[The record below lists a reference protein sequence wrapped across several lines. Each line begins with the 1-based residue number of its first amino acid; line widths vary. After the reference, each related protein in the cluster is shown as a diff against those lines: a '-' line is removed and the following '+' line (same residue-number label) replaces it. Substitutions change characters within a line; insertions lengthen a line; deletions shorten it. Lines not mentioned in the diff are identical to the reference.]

1 MQVSRDEIIFIVVFI
16 TSLFL
21 VAAGTIMLYVH
32 TYNRRKRA
40 HIREKD
46 SMHESFTRQLLEA
59 RMEMQEQ
66 AFYSISEEIHDNVGQ
81 VLSLASVQL
90 GLAQSKLP
98 GEPLLVQAKN
108 NIDAALRDLRDIAK
122 SLNGGYLQ
130 QLSLLQFIRRLQRRI
145 NRSGFIRIETETQG
159 QEGLLTEQVK
169 IIVFRILQECV
180 QNVLKH
186 AGASR
191 VLIRTFFEP
200 KQIRII
206 FEDDGRGFNPEE
218 NHNADTRGLGLQNM
232 RLRIGLI
239 HGSLNI
245 RSAPGKGTQIAITV
259 PYE

>member
-1 MQVSRDEIIFIVVFI
+1 MVFI

-21 VAAGTIMLYVH
+21 VAAGAILLYVY

-46 SMHESFTRQLLEA
+46 TLHLNHTRQLLEA
-59 RMEMQEQ
+59 RVEMQEQ
-66 AFYSISEEIHDNVGQ
+66 AFASISEEIHDNVGQ

-90 GLAQSKLP
+90 GLALSKLP
-98 GEPLLVQAKN
+98 GEPLLVQVKS
-108 NIDAALRDLRDIAK
+108 NIDTALHDLRDIAK
-122 SLNGGYLQ
+122 SLNGSYLQ
-130 QLSLLQFIRRLQRRI
+130 QLSLRQFIHRLQRRI
-145 NRSGFIRIETETQG
+145 NRSGFIRIETDLQG
-159 QEGLLTEQVK
+159 QEEALPEHIK
-169 IIVFRILQECV
+169 IIIFRILQECL

-186 AGASR
+186 ADASQ

-200 KQIRII
+200 KQIRIT

-232 RLRIGLI
+232 RLRVGLI
-239 HGSLNI
+239 NGSLNV